1 MRAITSIGIWIVLT
15 AITIILFF
23 VEAILTIILF
33 PFDKKRKI
41 IHSQCFWW
49 SRAVVGSN
57 PYWHLKVSGLE
68 NIDKNR
74 TYVIVANHQSLADI
88 AVIYGS
94 RMQFKWVAKDS
105 LFQIPFIGWCL
116 SLTKHIRLSRGRIG
130 SIKTAYRQATA
141 WLRKD
146 MSVLFFPEG
155 TRSETGKI
163 GKFQSGAFKLA
174 IQEKRP
180 ILPIVIDGTIEA
192 IPKGSWIFKTEVF
205 AKLTVLAPI
214 ETENLQTSDFNS
226 LKDTAHKRIESVMAK
241 EKGDSDL
248 PQPVQTPVGS
258 ARE

>member
-1 MRAITSIGIWIVLT
+1 MKAITSIGIWTVLT
-15 AITIILFF
+15 AITMILFF

-49 SRAVVGSN
+49 SRAVIGSN

-68 NIDKNR
+68 NIDKNK
-74 TYVIVANHQSLADI
+74 TYVVVANHQSLADI
-88 AVIYGS
+88 AIMYGS

-105 LFQIPFIGWCL
+105 LFKIPFIGWCL
-116 SLTKHIRLSRGRIG
+116 SLTKHIRLSRGKIG
-130 SIKTAYRQATA
+130 SIKTAYRQAIA

-146 MSVLFFPEG
+146 MSVVFFPEG
-155 TRSETGKI
+155 TRSENAKI

-180 ILPIVIDGTIEA
+180 ILPIVIDGTSEA
-192 IPKGSWIFKTEVF
+192 IPKGSWIFETEVF

-226 LKDTAHKRIESVMAK
+226 LKDAVHKKIESVIDK
-241 EKGDSDL
+241 RPSDSDL
-248 PQPVQTPVGS
+248 TQSVQTPMGS
-258 ARE
+258 A